1 MPGPMTPHPWM
12 RLRRAGAVPLLLAVA
27 FALPAHAAG
36 NLLHEY
42 VEPNPGEDLKLSA
55 TTLDGDLPA
64 AIETPSGLTTA
75 PDPNRPPDPVP
86 DYGGGTTDDSPDS
99 TYEADR
105 DTRRPE
111 VEAYDD
117 PFSPSTVPFKRLRA
131 YDTVDEQY
139 HLRVANRAL
148 APVAVGGTVGPED
161 EPFYADFTV
170 QLAADQPVR
179 IPTVGPDSRV
189 LKLHVEPDDQVSL
202 LRDGADNWFA
212 RSKKRQSVRMV
223 MEVAIKRATFG
234 SPFANVGWEEL
245 ARFVPSG
252 VPASQDAAAERVF
265 AAIGVSRSQRP
276 RAAVD
281 RMVEYFRAFV
291 PSEDPPRSE
300 GDIYLDLALS
310 KKGVCRH
317 RAFAFLVTALHLGLP
332 TRMVVNEAHA
342 WVEVF
347 DASLWHRIDLGG
359 AALDLE
365 DDSDPDKPM
374 HKPPADPFEWPP
386 GAQEQSGQDLAE
398 REHTASSQQ
407 GPGGQGAPDST
418 APSPGTDPSNPA
430 TDPDP
435 TAAQPAPTGPP
446 APPDPSVPESSVV
459 LDKTD
464 REARRGKP
472 THVRGRVSSASG
484 PCTRLRL
491 DVVMVASGGTR
502 SVRVGSLST
511 DDDGQFDGAVVM
523 PRDLAA
529 GDYDLVVETPG
540 DARCRAS
547 RSQ

>member
-1 MPGPMTPHPWM
+1 MSTTWK
-12 RLRRAGAVPLLLAVA
+12 RLRTASALPLMLALA
-27 FALPAHAAG
+27 IALPAHAAG
-36 NLLHEY
+36 TVLHEY

-64 AIETPSGLTTA
+64 AIETPSGLATA
-75 PDPNRPPDPVP
+75 PDPNRPPDAVP
-86 DYGGGTTDDSPDS
+86 NYGGGTTDDSPDS

-148 APVAVGGTVGPED
+148 TPLAVGGAAGPED
-161 EPFYADFTV
+161 EAFYADFTV

-179 IPTVGPDSRV
+179 IPTVGPDTRV
-189 LKLHVEPDDQVSL
+189 LKMHVEPEQQVLL

-212 RSKKRQSVRMV
+212 RSKKREPVRMV
-223 MEVAIKRATFG
+223 MELAIRRSTFG
-234 SPFANVGWEEL
+234 SPFANVSWDDL
-245 ARFVPSG
+245 TRFVPSG
-252 VPASQDAAAERVF
+252 LPASQRDAAERVF
-265 AAIGVSRSQRP
+265 SAIGVSRSMRP
-276 RAAVD
+276 RDAVD
-281 RMVEYFRAFV
+281 RMVGYFRSFA
-291 PSEDPPRSE
+291 PSDAPPSTE
-300 GDIYLDLALS
+300 SDIYLDLALS

-347 DASLWHRIDLGG
+347 DTALWHRVDLGG

-365 DDSDPDKPM
+365 ENNDPDKPM
-374 HKPPADPFEWPP
+374 HKPPSDPYDWPP

-398 REHTASSQQ
+398 RERASQSTQQ
-407 GPGGQGAPDST
+407 GGTGQGAPD
-418 APSPGTDPSNPA
+418 PSPSASSPPDPANPA
-430 TDPDP
+430 PPPSPNDPRS
-435 TAAQPAPTGPP
+435 QPAPAQ
-446 APPDPSVPESSVV
+446 APPDPNVPESSIV
-459 LDKTD
+459 LDKAD

-472 THVRGRVSSASG
+472 TRISGKVKSAAG
-484 PCTRLRL
+484 ACARLRL
-491 DVVMVASGGTR
+491 DVVMVAAGGTR

-511 DDDGQFDGAVVM
+511 DDDGKFDGAVVM